1 MKWNILYIIILLAA
15 ILVSMVLFFLFGEI
29 FLFPLFCI
37 FPLSCG
43 TRNESSQDNE
53 DQGETYPQG
62 MRGKKNDDI
71 LDIPIEPNRLN
82 FYCPTCGELIDQ
94 PNLNYCPKCG
104 NKLPKL

>member
-29 FLFPLFCI
+29 FLFPFFCI

-43 TRNESSQDNE
+43 ARNENSQENE
-53 DQGETYPQG
+53 DQGDTFPQDIPE
-62 MRGKKNDDI
+62 KQNDDI
-71 LDIPIEPNRLN
+71 LDIQIEPNRLK

-94 PNLNYCPKCG
+94 TNLKYCPKCG
-104 NKLPKL
+104 GKLPKL